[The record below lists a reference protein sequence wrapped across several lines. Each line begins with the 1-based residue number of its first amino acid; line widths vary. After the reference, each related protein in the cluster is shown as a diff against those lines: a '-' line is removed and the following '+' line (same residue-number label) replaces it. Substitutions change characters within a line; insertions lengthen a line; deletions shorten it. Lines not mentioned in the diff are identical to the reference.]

1 MGPPGFPP
9 ARLAAADH
17 VVSPPELLV
26 GEGLRRVAGSRT
38 LLDVDR
44 IAVHE
49 GELLA
54 VLGPNGAGKSTL
66 LRTLALLETPTSGSV
81 RLGDLRGPD
90 AERALRARSA
100 FVFQR
105 PHMWEGTVRWNL
117 ELGLRLRGLP
127 REGVGAIAA
136 SLGLDPLLEADART
150 LSAGETQRVALGR
163 ALLLSPD
170 VLFLDEPTANL
181 DAEVRASIRED
192 LDRVARSRARS
203 ILLATHDRS
212 EAFYLAD
219 RIAVLRSGRL
229 AQVGRPSELFENP
242 ADPFIAAVTGAELSL
257 RGRVTGGDDQVVEV
271 DVDGVR
277 MIAVGRASVGTS
289 VRIGYRPEDLL
300 ISVRPPEGSARN
312 RIRSRIREVRSLGAL
327 VRLRLEGPPEL
338 VAVVTRASAAELGLA
353 EGRDV
358 WVQVKATALH
368 AFET

>member
-1 MGPPGFPP
+1 MTAP
-9 ARLAAADH
+9 D
-17 VVSPPELLV
+17 LLV
-26 GEGLRRVAGSRT
+26 GEGLRRVAGGRT

-44 IAVHE
+44 IVVRE

-66 LRTLALLETPTSGSV
+66 LRTLALLEAPTSGSV
-81 RLGDLRGPD
+81 RVGDLRGAE

-127 REGVGAIAA
+127 RDGVEAVAA
-136 SLGLDPLLEADART
+136 SLGLAPLLEADART

-163 ALLLSPD
+163 ALVLSPD

-181 DAEVRASIRED
+181 DAEVRSSLRED

-203 ILLATHDRS
+203 IVLATHDLS

-219 RIAVLRSGRL
+219 RVAVLREGRL

-242 ADPFIAAVTGAELSL
+242 ADPFIAGVTGAELSL
-257 RGRVTGGDDQVVEV
+257 RGRVTGGDGEVLEV
-271 DVDGVR
+271 DVDGMR
-277 MIAVGRASVGTS
+277 LTAVGHAPVGAA

-300 ISVRPPEGSARN
+300 ISLQEPQGSARN
-312 RIRSRIREVRSLGAL
+312 RIRARVREVRSLGAL
-327 VRLRLEGPPEL
+327 VRLRLDGPAEL
-338 VAVVTRASAAELGLA
+338 VAVVTRASASELGLG
-353 EGRDV
+353 EGRTV

-368 AFET
+368 AFEA

>member
-1 MGPPGFPP
+1 
-9 ARLAAADH
+9 
-17 VVSPPELLV
+17 VSAPELLV
-26 GEGLRRVAGSRT
+26 GEGLRRVAGGRT

-44 IAVHE
+44 IVVRE

-81 RLGDLRGPD
+81 RVGALEGAE

-105 PHMWEGTVRWNL
+105 PHMWEGSVRWNL

-127 REGVGAIAA
+127 RDGVPAIAA
-136 SLGLDPLLEADART
+136 SLGLAPLLEADART

-203 ILLATHDRS
+203 IVLATHDRS

-219 RIAVLRSGRL
+219 RVAVLRAGRI

-242 ADPFIAAVTGAELSL
+242 VDPFIAGVTGAELSL
-257 RGRVTGGDDQVVEV
+257 LGRVTRADGEVLEV
-271 DVDGVR
+271 DVGGLR
-277 MIAVGRASVGTS
+277 LTAVGRASEGAP

-300 ISVRPPEGSARN
+300 ISLQEPEGSARN
-312 RIRSRIREVRSLGAL
+312 RIRSRVREVRSLGGL
-327 VRLRLEGPPEL
+327 VRLRLDGPPEFL
-338 VAVVTRASAAELGLA
+338 AVVTRASAAELELV
-353 EGRDV
+353 EGREV

-368 AFET
+368 AFEA